1 MENSVIITGAN
12 RGMGSKMMTRF
23 AEGGYKKIWA
33 CARQE
38 SDCFLEQIHNVS
50 AQYDC
55 DITPIYFD
63 LADEEEI
70 TKAVRTIRAEKM
82 SIDALVNVAGVV
94 NTDMFFMTSMKKLRE
109 VFETNF
115 FGTVCFTQLIL
126 KLMLRQKEGSIVN
139 IASIAGLDAN
149 PTNCAYG
156 SSKAA
161 LISLSRILASEVG
174 EQGIRVNVIAPGPT
188 DTDMVIRVREKVGEN
203 LLNNCAMN
211 RLGQPE
217 EIANVAFFL
226 ASKQASF
233 INGQV
238 IRVDGGSK

>member
-1 MENSVIITGAN
+1 MGNSVIITGAN
-12 RGMGSKMMTRF
+12 RGIGSQMVKRF
-23 AEGGYKKIWA
+23 AEGGYQMIWA
-33 CARQE
+33 CARKEDERFLQE
-38 SDCFLEQIHNVS
+38 IQELS
-50 AQYDC
+50 ARYGC
-55 DITPIYFD
+55 EIRPIFFD
-63 LADEEEI
+63 LTNEEEI
-70 TKAVRTIRAEKM
+70 MNAVKQIRACKTE
-82 SIDALVNVAGVV
+82 IDALINVAGVV
-94 NTDMFFMTSMKKLRE
+94 NTDLFFMTSIKKLRE

-115 FGTVCFTQLIL
+115 FGTVYFTQLVL
-126 KLMLRQKEGSIVN
+126 KLMLRQKKGSIVN
-139 IASIAGLDAN
+139 IASIAGMDAN

-188 DTDMVIRVREKVGEN
+188 ETDMVAQVKEKVGDN

-226 ASKQASF
+226 ASNQASF
-233 INGQV
+233 VNGQV